1 MAKRA
6 AQQTTIGSLARAI
19 HSFDAASVSPAAI
32 QQTKLL
38 LLDTIGCGFA
48 GGVELRRGPDPTGI
62 FPKAGSAGQDPVCAI
77 IGSRALTGLYAAT
90 VFNGLLIRWLDLN
103 DYLVGEAHG
112 EPESA
117 GHPSDNIPVALAVGS
132 ARKRSGRDIL
142 SAIVLGYELYA
153 RLQHAMDRGG
163 RWDGVTVS
171 GLVAPAMAGWL
182 MDLPEEK
189 LAHALALGAM
199 RSATPSI
206 VRSGYISSAKSV
218 ANAWVAQSG
227 VQAALWAERRIT
239 GPLAILDDAR
249 GLRDIFAQAEPSS
262 LSAPFPHEG
271 AIMRAHVKA
280 YPCINTGQ
288 SAVAAAL
295 ELHGLLKRD
304 ASSLAR
310 IEVTMADY
318 TVTRRHQDDPDRV
331 HPVSRESADHS
342 FTFIVAVS
350 LIDGQFGPAQ
360 FEGERWRDPA
370 VTSLMSKIVL
380 RRDAA
385 WNTRAPGSYP
395 CSIRATDA
403 QGKEHVVE
411 VPYPP
416 GYSRSRL
423 DAKIVL
429 DKFRAVTN
437 SILSRADRTR
447 IENAVM
453 DFDNHPSAET
463 LNNAI
468 AIEGK
473 ST

>member
-1 MAKRA
+1 
-6 AQQTTIGSLARAI
+6 
-19 HSFDAASVSPAAI
+19 
-32 QQTKLL
+32 
-38 LLDTIGCGFA
+38 
-48 GGVELRRGPDPTGI
+48 
-62 FPKAGSAGQDPVCAI
+62 
-77 IGSRALTGLYAAT
+77 
-90 VFNGLLIRWLDLN
+90 LIRWLDLN
-103 DYLVGEAHG
+103 DYLVGEAQG

-117 GHPSDNIPVALAVGS
+117 GHPSDNIPVALALGI
-132 ARKRSGRDIL
+132 ARRRSGRDIL

-163 RWDGVTVS
+163 QWDGVTAS
-171 GLVAPAMAGWL
+171 GLVAPAIAGWL

-199 RSATPSI
+199 RAATPSI
-206 VRSGYISSAKSV
+206 VRSGRISSAKSMV
-218 ANAWVAQSG
+218 NALVAQSG
-227 VQAALWAERRIT
+227 VQAALWAEQSIT
-239 GPLAILDDAR
+239 GPLAILDDPR
-249 GLRDIFAQAEPSS
+249 GLRDIFPHAEPSL
-262 LSAPFPHEG
+262 LSAPFPPDG

-295 ELHGLLKRD
+295 ELHALLKD
-304 ASSLAR
+304 EASSLAR

-318 TVTRRHQDDPDRV
+318 KVTKRHQDDPERL

-342 FTFIVAVS
+342 FTFIVAVA
-350 LIDGQFGPAQ
+350 LIDGQFGPKQ
-360 FEGERWRDPA
+360 YEGERWRDPA

-380 RRDAA
+380 LRDAA

-403 QGKEHVVE
+403 RGKDHLVE

-416 GYSRSRL
+416 GFSRGRL
-423 DAKIVL
+423 NEKIVL
-429 DKFRAVTN
+429 DKFRAVTD
-437 SILSRADRTR
+437 SILDRADRAR
-447 IENAVM
+447 IEDAVM
-453 DFDNHPSAET
+453 DFDRHPSAET

-468 AIEGK
+468 AIEGT